1 MGKNYE
7 TEQMVEVQ
15 RPMVSCENLV
25 KIYKTSDIEV
35 VALQGLDLT
44 IEKGELMAI
53 IGNSGSGKSTLLNM
67 LGGLDTPSAG
77 SLYVDNKNVLKLK
90 PAEIIKYKRET
101 VGFVWQNNA
110 RNLIPYLTA
119 QENIEIPFILSRV
132 KPKFSAME
140 LLDMVGLADKKN
152 SKLYDLS
159 GGQQQRIAIA
169 IGIANNPK
177 VLLADEPTGA
187 VDTKTTKEIFELFR
201 YINETLGTTII
212 IVTHDKLI
220 TKLVNRVVSIKDGK
234 IGSEMHKKSYSEI
247 IQELDS
253 ENVDMLRTHD
263 EFAIVDK
270 SGRVQLPQN
279 FLQALD
285 IKPSSKL
292 KIELQKDKIQI
303 FLPESK

>member
-1 MGKNYE
+1 MSNDNYE
-7 TEQMVEVQ
+7 ELQQDCV
-15 RPMVSCENLV
+15 RPMISCENLV
-25 KIYKTSDIEV
+25 KIYKTSEIEV
-35 VALQGLDLT
+35 VALQGLDLS

-77 SLYVDNKNVLKLK
+77 NLYVDNKNIQKLK
-90 PAEIIKYKRET
+90 PREFINYKRET

-119 QENIEIPFILSRV
+119 KENIEMPFILSGN
-132 KPKFSAME
+132 KPKYSAIE
-140 LLDMVGLADKKN
+140 LLEMVGLSDKRN

-169 IGIANNPK
+169 IGVANNPK

-187 VDTKTTKEIFELFR
+187 VDTKTTKEIFNVFHQ
-201 YINETLGTTII
+201 INDTLGTTIV

-234 IGSEMHKKSYSEI
+234 IGTEMHRKSYSEV

-253 ENVDMLRTHD
+253 ESIDMLLTHD
-263 EFAIVDK
+263 EFSIVDK
-270 SGRVQLPQN
+270 SGRVQIPQS
-279 FLQALD
+279 FIQALD
-285 IKPSSKL
+285 IKQASKL
-292 KIELQKDKIQI
+292 KMELKDKQI
-303 FLPESK
+303 IVSLPE